1 VQWTDKTW
9 RQARVGGWQT
19 YNAEVEQTTRAAP
32 PADSDTTV
40 SYEVRDA
47 VQQVMPDLMEQ
58 LAGGDE
64 PVEYYSHDPQKHDL
78 CRQATLMALALF
90 WEGGGWQGVHDA
102 ALHAAVG
109 RLGFLK
115 VFREEKLCFED
126 HDFQG
131 MTPDVVS
138 AMAQQPGHLLLE
150 TEDEYEEDL
159 NGMPYLARRSGQV
172 RRYYVEDRIKVEA
185 PDPATMYATQCVDLE
200 DALCVGQKT
209 TLRMGNLRAMGF
221 EAAELEAIGGHEDAQ
236 QRNERNVRTG
246 EPQQSAQDYGTW
258 ALKPVDVYEAY
269 CKIDADGDGLL
280 ELWKVIAAG
289 TDKRVL
295 RRIRVKS
302 QPYVG
307 INIRRSPHTIAGLS
321 FADLLDDLQK
331 ARTRLTR
338 GLLENTDLV
347 NSPMLFGSG
356 TVEFDQLQRL
366 RRLKVVNEGVPGSI
380 RWFSPPSIAGDVLP
394 VLDYLKQVRSERVGV
409 DPAAQ
414 GLQPDQLTGVAAVAI
429 AGAQQASARVIRLMV
444 RTVAES
450 GMRPAFQKLLRLM
463 VGQGPRHVTDQSGR
477 YQEVDPRLFDP
488 MWQVRCRV
496 GLGSL
501 ASQERKQG
509 HQTCLTLAQSLIAAF
524 GPQNPFIDAP
534 KLAALVQAAVDEY
547 KGLGAQRFFN
557 TPAEAAAFMQQQ
569 AQQPPPPDPKMEA
582 VKAKTQEGQ
591 AKIQIEQQK
600 AATEAQRGQVQAA
613 LDHQGKADAL
623 QAKFSTD
630 MAKITADH
638 RARMAELAVEVPLE
652 KYAIDKKAAMGQGK
666 LVRPK

>member
-1 VQWTDKTW
+1 VSTGRVPSAGTAATKRRGLVGSSGAGADDKRPTPLSEDEFDSTVRALLADATQWTDKTW
-9 RQARVGGWQT
+9 RQARVGGWQV
-19 YNAEVEQTTRAAP
+19 YNAEVEQQTRAAP
-32 PADSDTTV
+32 PAEGDTTV

-64 PVEYYSHDPQKHDL
+64 PVEYYSHDPAKHDL

-131 MTPDVVS
+131 LTPDVVS
-138 AMAQQPGHLLLE
+138 ALAQQPGHLLLE
-150 TEDEYEEDL
+150 TDDEYEEDM

-236 QRNERNVRTG
+236 QRNERSTRTG

-258 ALKPVDVYEAY
+258 ALRPVDVYEAY
-269 CKIDADGDGLL
+269 CRIDADGDGLL

-289 TDKRVL
+289 TGRDVL

-366 RRLKVVNEGVPGSI
+366 R
-380 RWFSPPSIAGDVLP
+380 
-394 VLDYLKQVRSERVGV
+394 
-409 DPAAQ
+409 
-414 GLQPDQLTGVAAVAI
+414 
-429 AGAQQASARVIRLMV
+429 
-444 RTVAES
+444 TVE
-450 GMRPAFQKLLRLM
+450 
-463 VGQGPRHVTDQSGR
+463 
-477 YQEVDPRLFDP
+477 
-488 MWQVRCRV
+488 
-496 GLGSL
+496 
-501 ASQERKQG
+501 G
-509 HQTCLTLAQSLIAAF
+509 HQRRRPGKYSMVF
-524 GPQNPFIDAP
+524 
-534 KLAALVQAAVDEY
+534 
-547 KGLGAQRFFN
+547 
-557 TPAEAAAFMQQQ
+557 
-569 AQQPPPPDPKMEA
+569 
-582 VKAKTQEGQ
+582 
-591 AKIQIEQQK
+591 
-600 AATEAQRGQVQAA
+600 ATVYSWRC
-613 LDHQGKADAL
+613 
-623 QAKFSTD
+623 SSCT
-630 MAKITADH
+630 
-638 RARMAELAVEVPLE
+638 
-652 KYAIDKKAAMGQGK
+652 
-666 LVRPK
+666 

>member
-1 VQWTDKTW
+1 
-9 RQARVGGWQT
+9 VGGWQT

-32 PADSDTTV
+32 PADGDTTV

-131 MTPDVVS
+131 LTPDVVS

-150 TEDEYEEDL
+150 TEDEYEEDM

-236 QRNERNVRTG
+236 QRNERATRTG

-258 ALKPVDVYEAY
+258 ALRPVDVYEAY
-269 CKIDADGDGLL
+269 CRIDADGDGLL

-289 TDKRVL
+289 TGRNVL

-356 TVEFDQLQRL
+356 H
-366 RRLKVVNEGVPGSI
+366 GGI
-380 RWFSPPSIAGDVLP
+380 R
-394 VLDYLKQVRSERVGV
+394 
-409 DPAAQ
+409 PA
-414 GLQPDQLTGVAAVAI
+414 AAVA
-429 AGAQQASARVIRLMV
+429 A
-444 RTVAES
+444 AE
-450 GMRPAFQKLLRLM
+450 
-463 VGQGPRHVTDQSGR
+463 
-477 YQEVDPRLFDP
+477 
-488 MWQVRCRV
+488 
-496 GLGSL
+496 
-501 ASQERKQG
+501 G
-509 HQTCLTLAQSLIAAF
+509 HQ
-524 GPQNPFIDAP
+524 
-534 KLAALVQAAVDEY
+534 
-547 KGLGAQRFFN
+547 
-557 TPAEAAAFMQQQ
+557 
-569 AQQPPPPDPKMEA
+569 
-582 VKAKTQEGQ
+582 
-591 AKIQIEQQK
+591 
-600 AATEAQRGQVQAA
+600 
-613 LDHQGKADAL
+613 
-623 QAKFSTD
+623 
-630 MAKITADH
+630 
-638 RARMAELAVEVPLE
+638 
-652 KYAIDKKAAMGQGK
+652 
-666 LVRPK
+666 